1 MTNKLW
7 QCPLKV
13 ERGSYQQ
20 MPAHW
25 LGAIVNFYV
34 GAASYEEALIRAVQV
49 VRHMGMTFVD
59 LVDGKVMQ
67 LDPDKWWDGYV
78 MANFP
83 EHHAFFPSQDRIHG
97 IVSEGLVFHGPFAGW
112 DREQVGA

>member
-13 ERGSYQQ
+13 RRGSYEA
-20 MPAHW
+20 MPPEW

-34 GAASYEEALIRAVQV
+34 GATSYEEALTKAVHA
-49 VRHMGMTFVD
+49 VRHKGMIFVD

-67 LDPDKWWDGYV
+67 LDPDLWWDGHV
-78 MANFP
+78 MAHYP
-83 EHHAFFPSQDRIHG
+83 EYRDLFPSQDRIRSVVG
-97 IVSEGLVFHGPFAGW
+97 EGLVFHGPFAGW
-112 DREQVGA
+112 DRE